1 MTDNY
6 GLPARYKNF
15 ELIGSGAIGSV
26 FKVTD
31 SQSGNL
37 IALKYINS
45 TEQALAESLENE
57 FSTLS
62 TLSHPNLI
70 RVYDYGR
77 SETGHPYFTMDF
89 IHGPNL
95 KDHLKS
101 QSKIAQSNDILM
113 DILSALE
120 YLSRRNIVHG
130 DIKPEN
136 ILISDKAG
144 FVPIMVDF
152 GLSAFSRVDQ
162 DRKHRWLGHYQ
173 TITSWKHTT
182 N

>member
-6 GLPARYKNF
+6 GLPARYKYF

-31 SQSGNL
+31 SQSGNV

-45 TEQALAESLENE
+45 TEPTLAESLEKE

-113 DILSALE
+113 DILC
-120 YLSRRNIVHG
+120 
-130 DIKPEN
+130 
-136 ILISDKAG
+136 ILI
-144 FVPIMVDF
+144 
-152 GLSAFSRVDQ
+152 
-162 DRKHRWLGHYQ
+162 
-173 TITSWKHTT
+173 